1 MSFFASIAATIIVV
15 GALIATIG
23 PANIWQRLYGDP
35 DLGPFDL
42 AILERSLKPHD
53 ALLCTPG
60 SCNPS
65 IKVDGD
71 LPVFDEKPIALLE
84 RLAKHIE
91 SHEGT
96 RQSVNN
102 DAASGSIRYLT
113 RTAWLKF
120 PDTTQFWAV
129 PMADGKTGLVAYS
142 RAQVGYSDLG
152 ANLKRLKDWTN
163 FLVN

>member
-1 MSFFASIAATIIVV
+1 MSFLASIAVAAVIV
-15 GALIATIG
+15 GALIAIIG
-23 PANIWQRLYGDP
+23 PANIWQKLYGNP

-42 AILERSLKPHD
+42 ATLTRSERPHD

-60 SCNPS
+60 TCTSS
-65 IKVDGD
+65 IKTDGD
-71 LPVFDEKPIALLE
+71 LPIFDEKPSVLLE

-91 SHEGT
+91 TQEGT

-102 DAASGSIRYLT
+102 DAASGSIRYVT

-142 RAQVGYSDLG
+142 RSQVGHSDLG
-152 ANLKRLKDWTN
+152 ANLKRLKDWTSI
-163 FLVN
+163 LTK